1 MQDVMMLVGC
11 FLSPKLEVL
20 RLSLML
26 SGPIYCS
33 SDIDSLYACFLQ

>member
-20 RLSLML
+20 AKALSDAIR
-26 SGPIYCS
+26 SNI
-33 SDIDSLYACFLQ
+33 LQ